1 MQPVATLVRFE
12 LGFLKQ
18 SSDMALA
25 NTCNYLLLEHLI
37 SELSGS
43 PMADGPS
50 ILLRR
55 VTGKGIELELG
66 DLLQSECGWSACP
79 RSIL

>member
-1 MQPVATLVRFE
+1 VRFK

-25 NTCNYLLLEHLI
+25 NTCNYLLLDHLI
-37 SELSGS
+37 SEFSGC

-50 ILLRR
+50 ILLRW
-55 VTGKGIELELG
+55 VTGDGIELG
-66 DLLQSECGWSACP
+66 DLLQGEGGWGTWP